1 MKAPPFGLILVAAFA
16 VGTGINGFYSGIT
29 DLPDAPN
36 TLATMVSLFNLLMG
50 ISGLA
55 AAVLLWRQDRRALIP
70 VAVWGGSMIGAA
82 TLAPR
87 AYAPEDAGWPAAII
101 GGIMTAA
108 VVVAIVVYA
117 RWRLGLTARG
127 ESSPAS

>member
-16 VGTGINGFYSGIT
+16 VGTGVNGLYGGVK

-36 TLATMVSLFNLLMG
+36 TLAKIVSLFSMLMG
-50 ISGLA
+50 IAALP
-55 AAVLLWRQDRRALIP
+55 AAVLLWRQDRRAI
-70 VAVWGGSMIGAA
+70 VATAVWGASAIGAA

-87 AYAPEDAGWPAAII
+87 AYAAEEAGWPAAILA
-101 GGIMTAA
+101 GVMTTA
-108 VVVAIVVYA
+108 VVVAIVLYT
-117 RWRLGLTARG
+117 RWRLGVTARG

>member
-1 MKAPPFGLILVAAFA
+1 MKTPPFGLILVAAFA
-16 VGTGINGFYSGIT
+16 VGTGINGFLT
-29 DLPDAPN
+29 AVKDLPDAPN

-50 ISGLA
+50 IGGLA
-55 AAVLLWRQDRRALIP
+55 AAVLLWRHDRRALVP
-70 VAVWGGSMIGAA
+70 VAVWGGSLIGAA

-108 VVVAIVVYA
+108 VVVAIVVYT

>member
-1 MKAPPFGLILVAAFA
+1 VKTPPFGLILVAAFA
-16 VGTGINGFYSGIT
+16 VGTGINGFYTGVN

-36 TLATMVSLFNLLMG
+36 TLATLVALFNLLVG
-50 ISGLA
+50 IAGLA
-55 AAVLLWRQDRRALIP
+55 GAVLLWRQDRRALIP
-70 VAVWGGSMIGAA
+70 LALWGGSLIGAA

-87 AYAPEDAGWPAAII
+87 AYAPEDAGWPTALA
-101 GGIMTAA
+101 GGIMTGA
-108 VVVAIVVYA
+108 VVVAIVVYT

>member
-1 MKAPPFGLILVAAFA
+1 MKTPPFGLILVAAFA
-16 VGTGINGFYSGIT
+16 VGTGIDGFYTGLK

-36 TLATMVSLFNLLMG
+36 ALATLVSLFSLLMG
-50 ISGLA
+50 IAGLG
-55 AAVLLWRQDRRALIP
+55 AAVLLWRQDRRALVP
-70 VAVWGGSMIGAA
+70 VALWGLSMIGAA

-101 GGIMTAA
+101 AGIMTAA
-108 VVVAIVVYA
+108 VVVAIVVYT

>member
-1 MKAPPFGLILVAAFA
+1 MRTPPFGLILVAAFA
-16 VGTGINGFYSGIT
+16 VGTGINGFYTGVK

-50 ISGLA
+50 IGGLA
-55 AAVLLWRQDRRALIP
+55 AAVLLWRHDRRALVP
-70 VAVWGGSMIGAA
+70 VAVWGGSLIGAA

-87 AYAPEDAGWPAAII
+87 AYAPEDAGWPAAIV

-108 VVVAIVVYA
+108 VVVAIVVYT